1 LAPSAA
7 RSTYREYAS
16 RAALGRRLAAGPFS
30 SLYSNSAG
38 ERMSQMPDH
47 WNYVLAAYG
56 LAAVAL
62 IGYWRYLRA
71 RARALSHPRRGRGR
85 NP

>member
-1 LAPSAA
+1 
-7 RSTYREYAS
+7 
-16 RAALGRRLAAGPFS
+16 
-30 SLYSNSAG
+30 
-38 ERMSQMPDH
+38 MSQMPDH

-62 IGYWRYLRA
+62 VGYWRYLRA
-71 RARALSHPRRGRGR
+71 RARALSQPRRGKGR